1 MEKIVNDIIKEE
13 LYFGTLENGL
23 RVYFMPKRGF
33 VKKYAILA
41 TDFGSNDLEFVPKG
55 ECDRIRVHEGIAHF
69 LEHKMFEQ
77 PDGGN
82 AFDLFSKYGASAN
95 AFTNFNMT
103 AYLFSATEN
112 FNECLTHLIDYV
124 QTPYYTEENV
134 EKEKGIIAQEIKMYD
149 DDPSWQVYFN
159 ALKAMYQKHNVRIDI
174 AGDVD
179 SIYKITPDEL
189 YKCYNTFYNPSNM
202 ILFVIGDLDENE
214 VMDVIKKANHS
225 DIDKIEGK
233 IQRFPNEE
241 PKEIAQK
248 EIVEKYQV
256 SMPMFNIAYK
266 DEDVNLRGKELLK
279 KEVVSDILCDMIF
292 KTGSELNE
300 DMYMKGMV
308 NDSFYGGFYSEV
320 EYAFTLISGEGKDPH
335 KVKDTITEYLERYK
349 KEGLSRVGFERAKK
363 KKIGEFLKYMDS
375 MEFIANNFISY
386 AFKDVNILDY
396 LEVLKE
402 VEFEDVENRLR
413 THFKEENCVISI
425 VEPIE
430 AEEN

>member
-13 LYFGTLENGL
+13 LYFETLENGL
-23 RVYFMPKRGF
+23 KVYFMPKKGF

-55 ECDRIRVHEGIAHF
+55 ECNRIRVHEGIAHF

>member
-1 MEKIVNDIIKEE
+1 MEKIVNDVIKEE
-13 LYFGTLENGL
+13 LYFETLENGL

-33 VKKYAILA
+33 VKKYAVLA
-41 TDFGSNDLEFVPKG
+41 TDFGSNDLEFIPNG
-55 ECDRIRVHEGIAHF
+55 ENEKIRVNEGIAHF

-112 FNECLTHLIDYV
+112 FNECLSHLIDYV

-174 AGDVD
+174 AGDVE
-179 SIYKITPDEL
+179 SIYKITPKEL

-202 ILFVIGDLDENE
+202 ILFVIGDLDVDEI
-214 VMDVIKKANHS
+214 MDVIKKANHD
-225 DIDKIEGK
+225 DIKKIEGN
-233 IQRFPNEE
+233 IQRFSETE
-241 PKEIAQK
+241 PKEIACK

-266 DEDVNLRGKELLK
+266 DEDVNLKGKALLK

-292 KTGSELNE
+292 KTGSDLNE
-300 DMYMKGMV
+300 YMYMNGMV

-320 EYAFTLISGEGKDPH
+320 DYAFTLISGEGKDPY
-335 KVKDTITEYLERYK
+335 KVKETINEYLEKYK
-349 KEGLSRVGFERAKK
+349 KEGLSEEGFERAKK

-375 MEFIANNFISY
+375 IEFIANNFISY

-402 VEFEDVENRLR
+402 VKFEDVQQRLR
-413 THFKEENCVISI
+413 SHFKEENCVISI
-425 VEPIE
+425 IEPIE
-430 AEEN
+430 SKEN

>member
-13 LYFGTLENGL
+13 LYFETLENGL
-23 RVYFMPKRGF
+23 RVYFMPKKGF

-214 VMDVIKKANHS
+214 VMDVIKKSNHS
-225 DIDKIEGK
+225 DIEKIEGK

-425 VEPIE
+425 IEPIE

>member
-13 LYFGTLENGL
+13 LYFETLENGL
-23 RVYFMPKRGF
+23 RVYFMPKKGF
-33 VKKYAILA
+33 VKKYAVLA

-55 ECDRIRVHEGIAHF
+55 ECNKIRVHEGIAHF

-225 DIDKIEGK
+225 DIEKIEGK

-241 PKEIAQK
+241 PKEIAHK

-425 VEPIE
+425 IEPMGV
-430 AEEN
+430 EEN

>member
-13 LYFGTLENGL
+13 LYFETLENGL
-23 RVYFMPKRGF
+23 RVYFMPKKGF

-55 ECDRIRVHEGIAHF
+55 ECNRIRVHEGIAHF

-179 SIYKITPDEL
+179 SIYKITPAEL

>member
-13 LYFGTLENGL
+13 LYFETLENGL
-23 RVYFMPKRGF
+23 KVYFMPKKGF

-55 ECDRIRVHEGIAHF
+55 ECNRIRVHEGIAHF

-112 FNECLTHLIDYV
+112 FNECLAHLIDYV

>member
-13 LYFGTLENGL
+13 LYFETLENGL
-23 RVYFMPKRGF
+23 RVYFMPKKGF

-233 IQRFPNEE
+233 IQRFPNAE

>member
-13 LYFGTLENGL
+13 LYFETLENGL
-23 RVYFMPKRGF
+23 RVYFMPKKGF

-55 ECDRIRVHEGIAHF
+55 ECNRIRVHEGIAHF

-425 VEPIE
+425 IEPLE
-430 AEEN
+430 EEN

>member
-13 LYFGTLENGL
+13 LYFETLENGL
-23 RVYFMPKRGF
+23 RVYFMPKKGF

-225 DIDKIEGK
+225 DIEKIEGK

-349 KEGLSRVGFERAKK
+349 KEGLSRAGFERAKK

-425 VEPIE
+425 IEPLE
-430 AEEN
+430 EEN

>member
-13 LYFGTLENGL
+13 LYFETLENGL

>member
-13 LYFGTLENGL
+13 LYFETLENGL
-23 RVYFMPKRGF
+23 RVYFMPKKGF

-55 ECDRIRVHEGIAHF
+55 ECNRIRVNEGIAHF

>member
-13 LYFGTLENGL
+13 LYFETLENGL

-55 ECDRIRVHEGIAHF
+55 ECDRIRVNEGIAHF

-214 VMDVIKKANHS
+214 VMNVIKKANHS

-320 EYAFTLISGEGKDPH
+320 EYAFTLISGEGKDPQ

>member
-13 LYFGTLENGL
+13 LYFETLENGL
-23 RVYFMPKRGF
+23 RVYFMPKKGF

-214 VMDVIKKANHS
+214 VMDVIKKSNHS
-225 DIDKIEGK
+225 DIEKIEGK

>member
-13 LYFGTLENGL
+13 LYFETLENGL

-55 ECDRIRVHEGIAHF
+55 ECNRIRVHEGIAHF

-413 THFKEENCVISI
+413 IHFKEENCVISI

>member
-13 LYFGTLENGL
+13 LYFETLENGL

-425 VEPIE
+425 IEPLE
-430 AEEN
+430 EEN

>member
-13 LYFGTLENGL
+13 LYFETLENGL

-55 ECDRIRVHEGIAHF
+55 ECDRIRVNEGIAHF

-214 VMDVIKKANHS
+214 VMDVIKKSNHS
-225 DIDKIEGK
+225 DIEKIEGK

>member
-13 LYFGTLENGL
+13 LYFETLENGL
-23 RVYFMPKRGF
+23 RVYFMPKKGF
-33 VKKYAILA
+33 VKKYAVLA

-55 ECDRIRVHEGIAHF
+55 ECNKIKVNEGIAHF

-225 DIDKIEGK
+225 DIEKIEGK

-241 PKEIAQK
+241 PKEIAHK

-425 VEPIE
+425 IEPMGV
-430 AEEN
+430 EEN

>member
-13 LYFGTLENGL
+13 LYFEILENGL

-55 ECDRIRVHEGIAHF
+55 ECNRIRVHEGIAHF

-225 DIDKIEGK
+225 DIEKIEGK
-233 IQRFPNEE
+233 IQRFPNAE

-349 KEGLSRVGFERAKK
+349 KEGLSREGFERAKK

-402 VEFEDVENRLR
+402 VKFEDVENRLR

>member
-13 LYFGTLENGL
+13 LYFETLENGL
-23 RVYFMPKRGF
+23 KVYFMPKKGF

-214 VMDVIKKANHS
+214 VMDVIKKSNHS
-225 DIDKIEGK
+225 DIEKIEGK

>member
-13 LYFGTLENGL
+13 LYFETLENGL

-214 VMDVIKKANHS
+214 VMDVIKKSNHS
-225 DIDKIEGK
+225 DIEKIEGK

>member
-13 LYFGTLENGL
+13 LYFETLENGL
-23 RVYFMPKRGF
+23 RVYFMPKKGF

-55 ECDRIRVHEGIAHF
+55 ECNRIRVNEGIAHF

-225 DIDKIEGK
+225 DIEKIEGK
-233 IQRFPNEE
+233 IQRFPNAE

>member
-13 LYFGTLENGL
+13 LYFETLENGL

-55 ECDRIRVHEGIAHF
+55 ECNRIRVHEGIAHF

-112 FNECLTHLIDYV
+112 FNECLAHLIDYV

-425 VEPIE
+425 IEPLE
-430 AEEN
+430 EEN

>member
-13 LYFGTLENGL
+13 LYFETLENGL
-23 RVYFMPKRGF
+23 KVYFMPKKGF

-55 ECDRIRVHEGIAHF
+55 ECDRIRVNEGIAHF

>member
-13 LYFGTLENGL
+13 LYFETLENGL
-23 RVYFMPKRGF
+23 RVYFMPKKGF

-55 ECDRIRVHEGIAHF
+55 EGDKIRVHEGIAHF

-214 VMDVIKKANHS
+214 VMDVIKKSNHS
-225 DIDKIEGK
+225 DIEKIEGK

>member
-13 LYFGTLENGL
+13 LYFETLENGL
-23 RVYFMPKRGF
+23 RVYFMPKKGF
-33 VKKYAILA
+33 VKKYAVLA

-55 ECDRIRVHEGIAHF
+55 ECNRIRVNEGIAHF

-214 VMDVIKKANHS
+214 VMDVIKKSNHS
-225 DIDKIEGK
+225 DIEKIEGK

-396 LEVLKE
+396 LEILKE

>member
-1 MEKIVNDIIKEE
+1 MEKIVNNIIKEE
-13 LYFGTLENGL
+13 LYFETLENGL
-23 RVYFMPKRGF
+23 KVYFMPKKGF

-55 ECDRIRVHEGIAHF
+55 ECDRIRVNEGIAHF

-425 VEPIE
+425 IEPLE
-430 AEEN
+430 EEN

>member
-13 LYFGTLENGL
+13 LYFETLENGL
-23 RVYFMPKRGF
+23 KVYFMPKRGF

-55 ECDRIRVHEGIAHF
+55 ECNRIRVHEGIAHF

>member
-13 LYFGTLENGL
+13 LYFETLENGL
-23 RVYFMPKRGF
+23 KVYFMPKKGF

-55 ECDRIRVHEGIAHF
+55 ECNRIRVNEGIAHF

-225 DIDKIEGK
+225 DIEKIEGK

-335 KVKDTITEYLERYK
+335 KVKDTITE
-349 KEGLSRVGFERAKK
+349 
-363 KKIGEFLKYMDS
+363 
-375 MEFIANNFISY
+375 
-386 AFKDVNILDY
+386 
-396 LEVLKE
+396 
-402 VEFEDVENRLR
+402 
-413 THFKEENCVISI
+413 
-425 VEPIE
+425 
-430 AEEN
+430 

>member
-13 LYFGTLENGL
+13 LYFETLENGL

-55 ECDRIRVHEGIAHF
+55 ECDRIRVNEGIAHF

>member
-13 LYFGTLENGL
+13 LYFETLENGL

-55 ECDRIRVHEGIAHF
+55 ECNRIRVHEGIAHF

-225 DIDKIEGK
+225 DIEKIEGK

-425 VEPIE
+425 IEPLE
-430 AEEN
+430 EEN

>member
-13 LYFGTLENGL
+13 LYFETLENGL
-23 RVYFMPKRGF
+23 KVYFMPKKGF

-225 DIDKIEGK
+225 DIEKIEGK

>member
-13 LYFGTLENGL
+13 LYFETLENGL

-214 VMDVIKKANHS
+214 VMDVIKKSNHS
-225 DIDKIEGK
+225 DIEKIEGK

-349 KEGLSRVGFERAKK
+349 KEGLSRAGFERAKK

-425 VEPIE
+425 IEPLE
-430 AEEN
+430 EEN

>member
-13 LYFGTLENGL
+13 LYFETLENGL
-23 RVYFMPKRGF
+23 RVYFMPKKGF
-33 VKKYAILA
+33 VKKYAVLA

-55 ECDRIRVHEGIAHF
+55 ECNKIRVHEGIAHF

-225 DIDKIEGK
+225 DIEKIEGK

-425 VEPIE
+425 IEPMVV
-430 AEEN
+430 EEN

>member
-13 LYFGTLENGL
+13 LYFETLENGL
-23 RVYFMPKRGF
+23 RVYFMPKKGF

-55 ECDRIRVHEGIAHF
+55 ECDRIRVNEGIAHF

-214 VMDVIKKANHS
+214 VMDVIKKSNHS
-225 DIDKIEGK
+225 DIEKIEGK

>member
-13 LYFGTLENGL
+13 LYFETLENGL

-425 VEPIE
+425 VEPLE
-430 AEEN
+430 EEN

>member
-13 LYFGTLENGL
+13 LYFETLENGL

-33 VKKYAILA
+33 VKKYAVLA

-55 ECDRIRVHEGIAHF
+55 ECDRIRVNEGIAHF

-349 KEGLSRVGFERAKK
+349 KEGLSRAGFERAKK

>member
-13 LYFGTLENGL
+13 LYFETLENGL
-23 RVYFMPKRGF
+23 RVYFMPKKGF
-33 VKKYAILA
+33 VKKYAVLA

-55 ECDRIRVHEGIAHF
+55 ECNRIRVHEGIAHF

-225 DIDKIEGK
+225 DIEKIEGK
-233 IQRFPNEE
+233 IQRFPNAE

-349 KEGLSRVGFERAKK
+349 KEGLSREGFERAKK